1 MANSPKFSEIVGIDP
16 DELLM
21 LDKEGIDIICDFAP
35 ELARK
40 LADELGEVREVH
52 RNRRMN

>member
-1 MANSPKFSEIVGIDP
+1 MTNSPKFSELVGIDP

-21 LDKEGIDIICDFAP
+21 LDKEGIDLICDFAP

-40 LADELGEVREVH
+40 LADELEEVSRVH